1 MREAAGMADRLTWLG
16 HASVL
21 LELAGARMLTD
32 PLLRG
37 RVAHLRRQ
45 VPPAVAPRGLDAIL
59 ISHLH
64 RDHLDVPSVAAL
76 DRDAVVLA
84 PRGGAH
90 VLRRSGREVIE
101 LAAGDE
107 WRTDDASVLAVP
119 AVHESRRDP
128 WGPTTDALGFVVVAA
143 GRRVYF
149 AGDTECFPG
158 MTELTPLD
166 LALVPIWGW
175 GPTLGPGHMDPEQAA
190 EAVALLRP
198 EIAVP
203 IHWGTYLPIG
213 TGRRY
218 AAALVEPPR
227 RFARRCAVL
236 APETVVRALQPGGSL
251 PLGAVSTHRQRD
263 DEDRAGEQHQ
273 AGEAQ
278 HDDPQRPPVQS
289 E

>member
-1 MREAAGMADRLTWLG
+1 MADRVIWLG

-21 LELAGARMLTD
+21 LELAGARLLTD

-45 VPPAVAPRGLDAIL
+45 VPAPAAPGRLDAIL
-59 ISHLH
+59 VSHLH

-76 DRDAVVLA
+76 DPDAVVLA
-84 PRGGAH
+84 PRGAGR
-90 VLRRSGREVIE
+90 VLRRSGRKVIE
-101 LAAGDE
+101 LAAWDE
-107 WRTDDASVLAVP
+107 WRTGGTSVLAVP

-128 WGPTTDALGFVVVAA
+128 WGPVTDALGFIVSTT
-143 GRRVYF
+143 GLRVYF

-158 MTELTPLD
+158 MTELRPLD

-198 EIAVP
+198 TTAVP

-213 TGRRY
+213 AGRRY
-218 AAALVEPPR
+218 ATALVEPPQ

-236 APETVVRALQPGGSL
+236 APETAVRRLEPGGSL
-251 PLGAVSTHRQRD
+251 ALGAGSRNGQRE

-273 AGEAQ
+273 AREAE
-278 HDDPQRPPVQS
+278 HEDPQRPPVQS

>member
-1 MREAAGMADRLTWLG
+1 MADRLTWLG

-21 LELAGARMLTD
+21 LELGGARLLAD

-45 VPPAVAPRGLDAIL
+45 VPAAAPPGRLDALL

-64 RDHLDVPSVAAL
+64 RDHLDVPSIAAL

-84 PRGGAH
+84 PRGGAR
-90 VLRRSGREVIE
+90 VLRRSGREVVE
-101 LAAGDE
+101 LSAGDE
-107 WRTDDASVLAVP
+107 WRTGDASVLAVP
-119 AVHESRRDP
+119 AVHESKRDP
-128 WGPTTDALGFVVVAA
+128 WGPVTDALGFVVAA
-143 GRRVYF
+143 DGQRAYF

-198 EIAVP
+198 AIAVP

-227 RFARRCAVL
+227 RFARSAAVR
-236 APETVVRALQPGGSL
+236 APEAVVRTLQPGGSL
-251 PLGAVSTHRQRD
+251 ALGVAESTHRQRE
-263 DEDRAGEQHQ
+263 DEDGAGEQHHAPQ
-273 AGEAQ
+273 AE
-278 HDDPQRPPVQS
+278 HEYPQRPPVQP